1 MFKTNEYFEGRVKS
15 ISFNTPGGS
24 ATIGVMAGGEYEFG
38 TSATEY
44 MTVISGKM
52 EVMLPGE
59 QTWKVYSE
67 NETFIVP
74 ANVKFR
80 VRVTEDTGYR
90 CYYR

>member
-15 ISFNTPGGS
+15 ISFDTSGGP

-38 TSATEY
+38 TSSTEY
-44 MTVISGKM
+44 MTVISGTM
-52 EVMLPGE
+52 EVMLPEGK
-59 QTWKVYSE
+59 TWKVYSE
-67 NETFIVP
+67 NETFVVP

-80 VRVTEDTGYR
+80 VRVTGDTGYR